1 MRKSL
6 LLVLLAALA
15 SPTRGAHAQEPFV
28 EITFLDVGQGDAV
41 VVRAP
46 EGQTAMIDAGRGEPL
61 RSLMRMGVDRIDLL
75 VATHPHADHIGGLGD
90 VLTARPV
97 RFFMDNGRPH
107 TTDTYLRLMA
117 TLERLS
123 DVAYLEATPRTV
135 TLGSVELEVLP
146 LPTAELDHNDRSV
159 GLVLRFGAFSALLS
173 GDSERT
179 ELEYWTD
186 AGVVPD
192 VTLLKAPHHGAANG
206 FTAGFLERARP
217 EVVVV
222 SVGADNP
229 YLHPRPEAL
238 TAYGAFADE
247 IYRTDLDG
255 HVTVLGYADGSW
267 DVLRGPELA
276 AREPVTL
283 AGTTATDSESHVTSA
298 ESGVDATAGSH
309 PTPWAR
315 SPVTEAAPPAAELA
329 VTVVADAPGH
339 ADHDLNRERVVMEN
353 LGPEPVAIGRWLLC
367 DLSTRCFRFPDGAS
381 IAAGRRV
388 VVYTGYGTSDGVSF
402 FMNNDRAVWND
413 DGDEASLFDAN
424 GNRLLRH
431 VYE

>member
-1 MRKSL
+1 MR
-6 LLVLLAALA
+6 
-15 SPTRGAHAQEPFV
+15 AQEPFV
-28 EITFLDVGQGDAV
+28 EVTFLDVGQGDAV

-46 EGQTAMIDAGRGEPL
+46 EGQTAMIDAGRGQPL
-61 RSLMRMGVDRIDLL
+61 RSLMRMGIEEIDLL
-75 VATHPHADHIGGLGD
+75 VATHPHADHIGGMDD

-97 RFFMDNGRPH
+97 RFYMDNGRPH
-107 TTDTYLRLMA
+107 TTETYLRLMA

-123 DVAYLEATPRTV
+123 DVVYLEATPRTLS
-135 TLGSVELEVLP
+135 LGSVELEVLP
-146 LPTAELDHNDRSV
+146 LPPAEHDHNDRSV

-173 GDSERT
+173 GDSERA
-179 ELEYWTD
+179 ELDYWTE

-206 FTAGFLERARP
+206 YTTGFLERARP

-222 SVGADNP
+222 SVGGDNP

-238 TAYGAFADE
+238 TAYGVFADE

-255 HVTVLGYADGSW
+255 HVTVLGYADGRW
-267 DVLRGPELA
+267 EVLRGSELA
-276 AREPVTL
+276 AREPVRT
-283 AGTTATDSESHVTSA
+283 AGTDVAPPGRA
-298 ESGVDATAGSH
+298 
-309 PTPWAR
+309 
-315 SPVTEAAPPAAELA
+315 PVTEAGPSASEGAAPTTGANPPASEAGPPTADLA

-339 ADHDLNRERVVMEN
+339 GPHDLNREHVVVEN

-367 DLSTRCFRFPDGAS
+367 DLSSRCFRFPDGTS
-381 IAAGRRV
+381 IGAGRRV

-402 FMNNDRAVWND
+402 FMNNNRAVWND

-424 GNRLLRH
+424 GNRVLRH